1 MLRTAAMS
9 SPPLVSVIVTCYNRQ
24 AYLAEALDSIL
35 AQHFTGYE
43 IVLVDDG
50 STDDSARIAAGYA
63 ERHRGHLRYHHQ
75 SNQGAAAAKNTG
87 VELATG
93 RYITFL
99 DSDDLWTPDK
109 LQTQLRDAGNRP
121 DVRIRYAH
129 GRQFLSP
136 ELTPD
141 QRARLH
147 CPEQPMP
154 APTTG
159 TLLIERAD
167 FQRIGGFRSDLRV
180 GIDIEWHLRAR
191 ASGMAMATLPE
202 VLLLRRV
209 HPGNSGFTERDAR
222 KQHSAILK
230 EHLDRIRARA
240 PSR

>member
-1 MLRTAAMS
+1 MTIATS
-9 SPPLVSVIVTCYNRQ
+9 QPSPLLVSVIVTCYNRQ

-35 AQHFTGYE
+35 AQRFTGYE

-50 STDDSARIAAGYA
+50 STDDSARIAAEYA
-63 ERHRGHLRYHHQ
+63 ERHRGCLRYHHQ
-75 SNQGAAAAKNTG
+75 PNQGAAAAKNSG
-87 VELATG
+87 VQLAAG
-93 RYITFL
+93 RYLAFL
-99 DSDDLWTPDK
+99 DSDDIWTPEK
-109 LQTQLRDAGNRP
+109 LETQMRDAGSRP
-121 DVRIRYAH
+121 DIRIRYAH

-136 ELTPD
+136 ELAPD

-167 FQRIGGFRSDLRV
+167 FLRIGGFRSDLRV